1 MKGVLQYQISG
12 LKSAWQNGLSGE
24 VLRTAIAFPILV
36 MLSFTLCTV
45 FPALRDSLLSM
56 VLSSME
62 SMGIVNEDGSLS
74 ALALFSN
81 NLRATVFIMVYG
93 LVPFIQ
99 LPALALGVN
108 TMALGVLASWYIAQG
123 YSIVAFLAA
132 VLPHGLA
139 EFPALIL
146 AFGVGLYVCGHP
158 PPVPPG
164 RKRSAHLGLPGADIP
179 DASAGS
185 DPAAGRRG
193 NIGSVCHPFGCRPVF
208 MNFIAKD

>member
-146 AFGVGLYVCGHP
+146 AFGVGLYVCGQ
-158 PPVPPG
+158 VT
-164 RKRSAHLGLPGADIP
+164 RRLFRRDESALHIWDCLVLISRMLLLVLIPLLAVAAILEADVTP
-179 DASAGS
+179 WV
-185 DPAAGRRG
+185 AAL
-193 NIGSVCHPFGCRPVF
+193 FL
-208 MNFIAKD
+208 

>member
-146 AFGVGLYVCGHP
+146 AFGVGLYVCGQ
-158 PPVPPG
+158 VT
-164 RKRSAHLGLPGADIP
+164 RRLFRRDESALHIWDCLVLMSRTLLLVLLPLLAAAAVLEAYVTP
-179 DASAGS
+179 LVASL
-185 DPAAGRRG
+185 
-193 NIGSVCHPFGCRPVF
+193 FF
-208 MNFIAKD
+208 

>member
-108 TMALGVLASWYIAQG
+108 TMALGVLASWYISQG

-146 AFGVGLYVCGHP
+146 AFGVGLYVCGQ
-158 PPVPPG
+158 VT
-164 RKRSAHLGLPGADIP
+164 RRLFRRDESALHIWDCLVLISRMLLLVLIP
-179 DASAGS
+179 LLAV
-185 DPAAGRRG
+185 AA
-193 NIGSVCHPFGCRPVF
+193 ILEAYVTPLVAALFL
-208 MNFIAKD
+208 

>member
-45 FPALRDSLLSM
+45 FPALRDCLLSM

-146 AFGVGLYVCGHP
+146 AFGVGLYVCGQ
-158 PPVPPG
+158 VT
-164 RKRSAHLGLPGADIP
+164 RRLFRRDESALHIWDCLVLISRMLLLVLIP
-179 DASAGS
+179 LLAV
-185 DPAAGRRG
+185 AA
-193 NIGSVCHPFGCRPVF
+193 ILEAYVTPLVAALFL
-208 MNFIAKD
+208 

>member
-12 LKSAWQNGLSGE
+12 LKSAWQDGLSGE

-146 AFGVGLYVCGHP
+146 AFGVGLYVCGQ
-158 PPVPPG
+158 VT
-164 RKRSAHLGLPGADIP
+164 RRLFRRDESALHIWDCLVLISRMLLLVLIP
-179 DASAGS
+179 LLAV
-185 DPAAGRRG
+185 AA
-193 NIGSVCHPFGCRPVF
+193 ILEAYVTPLVAALFL
-208 MNFIAKD
+208 